1 MGEFVTKRAL
11 GQTVTEATLQSNATT
26 GDGTPV
32 DLAGL
37 GSRVTV
43 YVKWNAGVL
52 AGKILIETSDDLTF
66 LGEWSKLHEFRSKND
81 AEDALQVDGPLFAV
95 RARITQTVSGG
106 ATPGVTAKLIAHSP

>member
-1 MGEFVTKRAL
+1 MGEFINKRAL
-11 GQTVTEATLQSNATT
+11 GQTIVESTLQSNATV

-32 DLAGL
+32 DLGGI

-43 YVKWNAGVL
+43 YVKWNAGVT
-52 AGKILIETSDDLTF
+52 AGRIMIETSDDITF
-66 LGEWSKLHEFRSKND
+66 LGEWSRLHEFRSKND

-106 ATPGVTAKLIAHSP
+106 ATPGVTARLIAHSP